1 MQANASDIM
10 PAKLLAAFV
19 VDTNETQLTIPLGN

>member
-1 MQANASDIM
+1 MAKSAIAVSV

-19 VDTNETQLTIPLGN
+19 VDMRGE